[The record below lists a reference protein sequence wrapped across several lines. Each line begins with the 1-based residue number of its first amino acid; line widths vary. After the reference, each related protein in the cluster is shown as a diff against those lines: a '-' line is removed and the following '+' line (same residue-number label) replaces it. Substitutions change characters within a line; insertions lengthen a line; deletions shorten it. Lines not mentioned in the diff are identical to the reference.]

1 MAITMNDLTISPS
14 QVDMENLLAEW
25 EWAMPEPMRPVLLT
39 AMGDVF
45 AQGDSKGVYL
55 LDVVGGYFEKVAESG
70 DEFQNLLRNVQFVTD
85 KLLPARILQL
95 RKCGKTL
102 GPNEVYSFKHP
113 LVLGGEDT
121 DENIEVTDVSVH
133 ISIHGQIHRQVK
145 DLPEGTS
152 IEDIQI
158 E

>member
-1 MAITMNDLTISPS
+1 MAITMNDLTINPS
-14 QVDMENLLAEW
+14 QVDMENLLTEW

-45 AQGDSKGVYL
+45 AQGDSKGVFL
-55 LDVVGGYFEKVAESG
+55 LDVVGGCFEKVAENG

-95 RKCGKTL
+95 RKSGKTL
-102 GPNEVYSFKHP
+102 GPNEVYSHKHP

-121 DENIEVTDVSVH
+121 DENTEVTDVSVH

-145 DLPEGTS
+145 DLPDGTS